1 MTANH
6 GGERTGEQAAAFASV
21 RGGGDS
27 GDVPVALQLLRGDD
41 PVLEVPAGDVHAVL
55 GASAATRRFIA
66 GLSGTSGVRAGSGET
81 VLVGGTA
88 ARLSSRA
95 ASSAAGI
102 ALVSGGHAISWSQT
116 IGENVLLGNERA
128 PGILDALARLFG
140 RRPEPGTH
148 LTDAERASRA
158 LGIVGLERAQAEPV
172 SALTAVERRLLE
184 LARAVA
190 AEAAV
195 VVVVDDTG
203 AGVAGSELMR
213 WRRGLLAV
221 AATPRPHGP
230 APAVILVT
238 GTVTGL
244 AAVASRATVLAGTAS
259 GPPTRTLVLQSAADE
274 GAVLRALADSFGD
287 GGVATGPL
295 PAEPVGTLATSAGFA
310 VEDWIAS
317 HPADAARTV
326 VDRLGFAC
334 APGEVLGLF
343 GPPDS
348 GAGEVL
354 LSIFG
359 RSYGARVS
367 GSVRV
372 DGELVDVSTTDLA
385 RAAGIL
391 YTTEHPIRFD
401 LSFLGGLPSS
411 VSPESLTRMV
421 STGIAD
427 ARRDYQAT
435 TVPSGFVAAIPGAH
449 RGPSADQ
456 FSESL
461 DMLVGSAAR
470 VVLLAEPFGS
480 GGDEQVRD
488 RRRALIGALAESGRS
503 VVVASEDPGAL
514 ASVCDRVIAVRG
526 GRIVGE
532 TSADRSGGGAPISA
546 LAIVETMGGIA

>member
-6 GGERTGEQAAAFASV
+6 GGERTGEQAGAFASV
-21 RGGGDS
+21 RGGGVG
-27 GDVPVALQLLRGDD
+27 GDVSFALQLLRGDD

-66 GLSGTSGVRAGSGET
+66 GLSGTSGAREGSGET
-81 VLVGGTA
+81 VLVGGKA

-102 ALVSGGHAISWSQT
+102 ALVSGGHAISWPQS

-148 LTDAERASRA
+148 LNDAERASRA

-172 SALTAVERRLLE
+172 SALTTVERRLLE

-195 VVVVDDTG
+195 VVVDDTG
-203 AGVAGSELMR
+203 AGVVGTELTR
-213 WRRGLLAV
+213 WRRALLAV

-244 AAVASRATVLAGTAS
+244 ASVASRATVLAGTAAS
-259 GPPTRTLVLQSAADE
+259 PPTRMLVLASAADE
-274 GAVLRALADSFGD
+274 AAVLGALAVSFGD
-287 GGVATGPL
+287 GGVATDPL
-295 PAEPVGTLATSAGFA
+295 PADPGFALGTSAGFA
-310 VEDWIAS
+310 VEDWTAS
-317 HPADAARTV
+317 HPADASRTV
-326 VDRLGFAC
+326 VDRLSFAC

-354 LSIFG
+354 LSVFG
-359 RSYGARVS
+359 RSYGAHIS
-367 GSVRV
+367 GAARV
-372 DGELVDVSTTDLA
+372 DGEVVDVSTTDLA

-421 STGIAD
+421 STGVAD

-435 TVPSGFVAAIPGAH
+435 TVPTGLVAAIPGAH

-461 DMLVGSAAR
+461 SMLVGSTAR

-480 GGDEQVRD
+480 EGDDRARD
-488 RRRALIGALAESGRS
+488 RRRAVIGSLAEGGRS

-514 ASVCDRVIAVRG
+514 AAVCDRVIAVRG

-532 TSADRSGGGAPISA
+532 TSADRSGGGPPISA